1 MTASHEAHVCMQ
13 SHGVVVGP
21 AKAANAGG
29 VAVSALEMSQNSERL
44 AWTAEE
50 VDARLKS
57 IMRNIVDVSYDAA
70 KRYGDGEDLVAG
82 ANIAGFE
89 KVADAMMAQG
99 LF

>member
-1 MTASHEAHVCMQ
+1 
-13 SHGVVVGP
+13 
-21 AKAANAGG
+21 
-29 VAVSALEMSQNSERL
+29 
-44 AWTAEE
+44 
-50 VDARLKS
+50 
-57 IMRNIVDVSYDAA
+57 MRNIVDVSYDAA

>member
-1 MTASHEAHVCMQ
+1 MPASHEAHVYMQ

-50 VDARLKS
+50 VDARLKA
-57 IMRNIVDVSYDAA
+57 IMRNIVDASYDAA